1 MRRFS
6 ILFLFLI
13 AGVTA
18 SSQNKKTQAVRP
30 AVMDTLRVSIK
41 LQARFQGDSIVLRW
55 GLNNAFA
62 WRKLNETGYIIERL
76 EFDAGNKPE
85 ASFKRLNSTP
95 LKPWTE
101 EEWKRRS
108 ASSDNYAMVASKA
121 LYGKTFAVAAGGN
134 SKNEKSAG
142 NSVNTLSQAA
152 SGEEQRFI
160 LAMMSGSF
168 SQIAADGLAIRFTDK
183 SIHRN
188 TKYIYRVFAASAS
201 PMFRTD
207 TALFIIETKKVFP
220 VAPVQD
226 LAVYEGDK
234 LISLRWSDPE
244 HFAGYYIER
253 SVDGKTFG
261 RLSDNPYIQFASRM
275 NSKDDEFTYN
285 DTIPANYKK
294 YYYRIKGIS
303 IFSETSEP
311 SEIITAQ
318 GRDRTPPV
326 QPFIYKAEYKGSNTA
341 VIAWAPYTASPD
353 LKGFFISRGPDIK
366 GPFNVLH
373 DNILPPSTRN
383 FTDTRV
389 IEGGMNYYV
398 ITAADT
404 AGNIVTSL
412 PRYVVT
418 PDNIAPVKP
427 TGLSG
432 KIDRKGAV
440 KLSWNPG
447 KESDIEGYRIY
458 RANAKDHVF
467 NPISSTVADTI
478 FQDTITLNTLT
489 KHVYYEIVAVDRN
502 KNNSPY
508 SDIIELKRPD
518 IVPPVAPVIDDFKS
532 GDKTMQIHWVCSSS
546 EDVVNQILYRRTK
559 DQEWKII
566 AQLTQKVNVYSDTLV
581 ERNNWYEYSLE
592 AVDDAGL
599 HSEKSFP
606 LNVKV
611 FDSGIRPPVQ
621 NFNVIKSPDG
631 KSLLLSWKYSG
642 KGVYWFIIY
651 RSVNGSDMMT
661 YQNTNGDLRSFADSS
676 LTKGTILYSIKVVYK
691 DGGESQM
698 IKSLPFNFA
707 PSEK

>member
-1 MRRFS
+1 MKRFS
-6 ILFLFLI
+6 ILFLFLT
-13 AGVTA
+13 AGVVA
-18 SSQNKKTQAVRP
+18 FSQNKKTQP
-30 AVMDTLRVSIK
+30 VMPVVKDTLKVSIK

-62 WRKLNETGYIIERL
+62 WRKLNETGYNIERL

-95 LKPWTE
+95 LKPWSE

-108 ASSDNYAMVASKA
+108 GSSDNYAMVASKA
-121 LYGKTFAVAAGGN
+121 LYGKTFVVAAGGN
-134 SKNEKSAG
+134 TKNVKSAV
-142 NSVNTLSQAA
+142 NSVNNLGQAA
-152 SGEEQRFI
+152 SAEEQRFI

-168 SQIAADGLAIRFTDK
+168 SQTAANGLAIRFTDK
-183 SIHRN
+183 SIHKN
-188 TKYIYRVFAASAS
+188 TKYIYRVFAASTS

-207 TALFIIETKKVFP
+207 TALFIIETKKVFS

-234 LISLRWSDPE
+234 LISLRWRDLE

-253 SVDGKTFG
+253 SVDGKTFS
-261 RLSDNPYIQFASRM
+261 RLSDNPYIQFASQK

-303 IFSETSEP
+303 IFSETSET
-311 SEIITAQ
+311 SDIISAQ
-318 GRDRTPPV
+318 GRDRTPPL
-326 QPFIYKAEYKGSNTA
+326 QPFIYKAEYKGKNTA
-341 VIAWAPYTASPD
+341 IIDWAPYTSSSD
-353 LKGFFISRGPDIK
+353 MKGFFVSRGQDIK

-373 DNILPPSTRN
+373 DNILPPATRN
-383 FTDTRV
+383 FTDTKV

-398 ITAADT
+398 ITAVDT

-432 KIDRKGAV
+432 KIDKKGAV
-440 KLSWNPG
+440 TLTWQQG
-447 KESDIEGYRIY
+447 KENDIEGYRIY

-508 SDIIELKRPD
+508 SDILELKRPD
-518 IVPPVAPVIDDFKS
+518 IIPPVAPVINDFKS
-532 GDKTMQIHWVCSSS
+532 GDKSMEIRWVISSS

-559 DQEWKII
+559 DQEWKVI
-566 AQLTQKVNVYSDTLV
+566 AQLAQKINVYRDTLV

-599 HSEKSFP
+599 HSDKSFP

-611 FDSGIRPPVQ
+611 YDSGNRPTVQ
-621 NFNVIKSPDG
+621 NFNVVKSPDG
-631 KSLLLSWKYSG
+631 KSLLLSWKYTE
-642 KGVYWFIIY
+642 KGDYWFVIY
-651 RSVNGSDMMT
+651 RSVNGNEMMT
-661 YQNTNGDLRSFADSS
+661 YQNTRGDLRSFTDSS
-676 LTKGTILYSIKVVYK
+676 LTKGTMQYSIKVVYK
-691 DGGESQM
+691 NGGESKM
-698 IKSLPFNFA
+698 IKSMPVNFA

>member
-1 MRRFS
+1 MKRFS
-6 ILFLFLI
+6 ILFFFLI
-13 AGVTA
+13 AGVA
-18 SSQNKKTQAVRP
+18 AFSQNKKTQAVKP
-30 AVMDTLRVSIK
+30 EVMDTLRVSLK

-76 EFDAGNKPE
+76 ELDASNKPE
-85 ASFKRLNSTP
+85 SGFKRLNNIP
-95 LKPWTE
+95 LKPWSE
-101 EEWKRRS
+101 EEWKRKS
-108 ASSDNYAMVASKA
+108 SSSDNYSLVASKA
-121 LYGKTFAVAAGGN
+121 LYGKTFGVIAGGN
-134 SKNEKSAG
+134 TKNEKSAG

-168 SQIAADGLAIRFTDK
+168 SQTAANGLAIRYTDK
-183 SIHRN
+183 SINKN
-188 TKYIYRVFAASAS
+188 TKYIYRVFAAATS

-234 LISLRWSDPE
+234 LISLRWRDLE

-253 SVDGKTFG
+253 SADGKTFA
-261 RLSDNPYIQFASRM
+261 RLSDNPYIQFASQK

-311 SEIITAQ
+311 SDIIAAQ
-318 GRDRTPPV
+318 GRDRTPPA
-326 QPFIYKAEYKGSNTA
+326 QPFIYKAEYKGKNTT
-341 VIAWAPYTASPD
+341 IIDWAPYTSTPD
-353 LKGFFISRGPDIK
+353 LKGFFISRGQDIK

-373 DNILPPSTRN
+373 DNILPPATRN
-383 FTDTRV
+383 FTDTKV

-398 ITAADT
+398 LTAVDT

-418 PDNIAPVKP
+418 PDNIAPGKP
-427 TGLSG
+427 SGLNG
-432 KIDRKGAV
+432 KIDMKGAV
-440 KLSWNPG
+440 KLSWNQG
-447 KESDIEGYRIY
+447 KEKDIEGYRIY

-467 NPISSTVADTI
+467 NPISSTVPDTV

-508 SDIIELKRPD
+508 SDILELKRPD
-518 IVPPVAPVIDDFKS
+518 IVHPVAPVIDDFKS
-532 GDKTMQIHWVCSSS
+532 GDKSMEIRWVISSS
-546 EDVVNQILYRRTK
+546 EDVVKQILYRRTK
-559 DQEWKII
+559 DQDWKII
-566 AQLTQKVNVYSDTLV
+566 AQLEQKINSYRDTLV
-581 ERNNWYEYSLE
+581 ERNNWYEYSME

-611 FDSGIRPPVQ
+611 YDSGIRPPVQ

-631 KSLLLSWKYSG
+631 KSLQLSWKYSE
-642 KGVYWFIIY
+642 KGEYWFVIY
-651 RSVNGSDMMT
+651 HSVNGNDMMT
-661 YQNTNGDLRSFADSS
+661 YQNLRSDQRSFEDNN
-676 LTKGTILYSIKVVYK
+676 LIKGTYKYSIKVVFK
-691 DGGESQM
+691 DGGESM
-698 IKSLPFNFA
+698 MLKPSSASILP
-707 PSEK
+707 

>member
-6 ILFLFLI
+6 ILFLFLTI
-13 AGVTA
+13 SSAA
-18 SSQNKKTQAVRP
+18 FSQNRKTQP
-30 AVMDTLRVSIK
+30 VMPVVKDTLKVSIR

-62 WRKLNETGYIIERL
+62 WRKLNEIGYIIERL
-76 EFDAGNKPE
+76 GFDAGNKPE
-85 ASFKRLNSTP
+85 LSFKKLNNTP
-95 LKPWTE
+95 LKPWPE
-101 EEWKRRS
+101 EDWKRKTPS
-108 ASSDNYAMVASKA
+108 TDNYAMVASRA
-121 LYGKTFAVAAGGN
+121 LYGKTFVVAAGGN
-134 SKNEKSAG
+134 TKSG
-142 NSVNTLSQAA
+142 NKTDNTVNTLSQAA

-168 SQIAADGLAIRFTDK
+168 SPAAANGLALRYTDK
-183 SIHRN
+183 NINKN
-188 TKYIYRVFAASAS
+188 TKYIYRVYAASAS
-201 PMFRTD
+201 PMFTCD
-207 TALFIIETKKVFP
+207 TALFIIETKKEFAI
-220 VAPVQD
+220 APVQK

-234 LISLRWSDPE
+234 LISLRWHDAE

-253 SVDGKTFG
+253 SPDGKTFT
-261 RLSDNPYIQFASRM
+261 RLTDNPYIQFASQK

-285 DTIPANYKK
+285 DTIPVNYKK

-303 IFSETSEP
+303 IFSETSE
-311 SEIITAQ
+311 SSDIITAQ
-318 GRDRTPPV
+318 GRDRTPPE
-326 QPFIYKAEYKGSNTA
+326 QPFIYKAEYKGKSTA
-341 VIAWAPYTASPD
+341 IINWAPYTSSAD
-353 LKGFFISRGPDIK
+353 LKGFFISRGQDIK

-373 DNILPPSTRN
+373 ENILPPATRN
-383 FTDTRV
+383 FTDTKV

-398 ITAADT
+398 LTAVDT

-432 KIDRKGAV
+432 KIDKKGAV
-440 KLSWNPG
+440 TLTWQQG
-447 KESDIEGYRIY
+447 KENDIEGYRIY

-467 NPISSTVADTI
+467 NPISSTVADTV
-478 FQDTITLNTLT
+478 FQDTITLNTPT

-508 SDIIELKRPD
+508 SDILELKRPD
-518 IVPPVAPVIDDFKS
+518 IVPPVAPVIEDFKS
-532 GDKTMQIHWVCSSS
+532 GDKSMEIRWVISSS
-546 EDVVNQILYRRTK
+546 EDVVKQILYRRTK
-559 DQEWKII
+559 DLEWKVLAEL
-566 AQLTQKVNVYSDTLV
+566 AQKINVYRDTLV

-611 FDSGIRPPVQ
+611 YDSGVRPAVQ
-621 NFNVIKSPDG
+621 NFNVVKSSDG
-631 KSLLLSWKYSG
+631 KSLMLSWKYSE
-642 KGVYWFIIY
+642 KGDYSFVIY
-651 RSVNGSDMMT
+651 RSVNGSEMMT
-661 YQNTNGDLRSFADSS
+661 YQNSKGDQRTFTDIN

-698 IKSLPFNFA
+698 IKSLPFSFI
-707 PSEK
+707 P

>member
-13 AGVTA
+13 AGITA
-18 SSQNKKTQAVRP
+18 LPQNKKTQPGMSMVK
-30 AVMDTLRVSIK
+30 DTLRVSIK

-62 WRKLNETGYIIERL
+62 WRKLNETGYNIERL
-76 EFDAGNKPE
+76 EFDASNKPE
-85 ASFKRLNSTP
+85 ASFKRLNNTP
-95 LKPWTE
+95 LKPWPE
-101 EEWKRRS
+101 DEWKRKS
-108 ASSDNYAMVASKA
+108 SSSDNYAMVASKA
-121 LYGKTFAVAAGGN
+121 LYGKTFVV
-134 SKNEKSAG
+134 SAG
-142 NSVNTLSQAA
+142 SNTKNGKNPDNSVNNLSQAA

-168 SQIAADGLAIRFTDK
+168 SQTAANGLAIRFTDK
-183 SIHRN
+183 SIHKN
-188 TKYIYRVFAASAS
+188 TKYIYRVFAASSS

-207 TALFIIETKKVFP
+207 TALFIIETKKVFS

-234 LISLRWSDPE
+234 LISLRWRDME
-244 HFAGYYIER
+244 HYAGYYIER
-253 SVDGKTFG
+253 SGDGKTFT
-261 RLSDNPYIQFASRM
+261 RLSDNPYIQFASRK

-303 IFSETSEP
+303 IFSETSE
-311 SEIITAQ
+311 SSDIITAQ
-318 GRDRTPPV
+318 GRDRTPPG
-326 QPFIYKAEYKGSNTA
+326 QPFIYKAEYKGNNTA
-341 VIAWAPYTASPD
+341 IIDWAPYTSSPD
-353 LKGFFISRGPDIK
+353 LKGFFVSRGQDIK

-373 DNILPPSTRN
+373 DKILPPTTRN
-383 FTDTRV
+383 FTDNKV
-389 IEGGMNYYV
+389 IEGGLNYYV
-398 ITAADT
+398 LTAVDT

-432 KIDRKGAV
+432 KIDMKGAV
-440 KLSWNPG
+440 KLSWHQG
-447 KESDIEGYRIY
+447 KENDIEGYRIY
-458 RANAKDHVF
+458 RANAKDQTY
-467 NPISSTVADTI
+467 NPISSTIPDTL

-489 KHVYYEIVAVDRN
+489 KHIYYKIVAVDRN

-508 SDIIELKRPD
+508 SDILELKRPD

-559 DQEWKII
+559 DQEWKVI
-566 AQLTQKVNVYSDTLV
+566 AQLAQKINIYRDTLV

-599 HSEKSFP
+599 HSDKSFP

-611 FDSGIRPPVQ
+611 YDSGIRPPVQ
-621 NFNVIKSPDG
+621 DFNVVKSPDG
-631 KSLLLSWKYSG
+631 KSLLLTWKYSE
-642 KGVYWFIIY
+642 KGDYSFVIY
-651 RSVNGSDMMT
+651 RSVNGKDMMT
-661 YQNTNGDLRSFADSS
+661 YLNAKGDQRSITDSS

-691 DGGESQM
+691 DGGESQ
-698 IKSLPFNFA
+698 IISSAQVNFL